1 MPNLVRGLSAAIAL
15 TLACTSPAEAQLF
28 GRRDNRDNNAA
39 ARVIN
44 ETPRCTQNL
53 GTVTIAD
60 TQAALFN
67 QLGLGSPSELLRYLV
82 RESGCF
88 TLIERGPGMDVVE
101 RERGLGGAGRIRT
114 ADFVLVAELA
124 NPIDADS
131 SDSRGG
137 LLGSL
142 AANGGRLLLQAGVA
156 AITQGEGAEM
166 GAGMAQ
172 MLNMGANAAGN
183 QLNAAL
189 SNRTVDSIKTLKKDI
204 AKGKEDAQVVF
215 SLSSVPLAETV
226 GYTRAVANKDDWRRL
241 RIRDN
246 HFGGR
251 VGAGYE
257 SEDEGKTLALALV
270 RGYADLVTSLG
281 GTGSSVPE
289 VTLANR
295 EAIRAQAA
303 AQEAEASRQ
312 AARPDRARSEQARMD
327 EPTRRGA
334 ARPAASSLTLIR
346 AALLRRA
353 PGGDVV
359 RPLAAQDVVFPTG
372 KEDGDWIEVLDAADN
387 VGWLQRDRLAD

>member
-1 MPNLVRGLSAAIAL
+1 MPQFARGLTAAAAL
-15 TLACTSPAEAQLF
+15 TVMLTTPAEAQIF
-28 GRRDNRDNNAA
+28 GRRSNDSAA
-39 ARVIN
+39 TVIN

-60 TQAALFN
+60 TQGPLFN
-67 QLGLGSPSELLRYLV
+67 QLGVGAPSELLRHLI

-101 RERGLGGAGRIRT
+101 RERGLGAGGRIRT

-124 NPIDADS
+124 NPIEADS
-131 SDSRGG
+131 GDNRRG

-142 AANGGRLLLQAGVA
+142 AANGGRFLLQAGVA
-156 AITQGEGAEM
+156 AVTQGEGAEL
-166 GAGMAQ
+166 GAGMSQ
-172 MLNMGANAAGN
+172 MLSAGANAASN
-183 QLNAAL
+183 QLDQVL
-189 SNRTVDSIKTLKKDI
+189 SNRTVDAIKDLKKDL
-204 AKGKEDAQVVF
+204 AKGKQDAQVVF

-257 SEDEGKTLALALV
+257 TEDEGKTLALAFV
-270 RGYADLVTSLG
+270 RGYADLVTGLG
-281 GTGSSVPE
+281 GTGSTVPE

-295 EAIRAQAA
+295 EALRAETAAQA
-303 AQEAEASRQ
+303 QRQAEPARSTRGRQQSRN
-312 AARPDRARSEQARMD
+312 AARPSVTQY
-327 EPTRRGA
+327 
-334 ARPAASSLTLIR
+334 TLAR
-346 AALLRRA
+346 AAVLRGS

-359 RPLAAQDVVFPTG
+359 RTMAADDIVFATG
-372 KEDGDWIEVLDAADN
+372 SEDGDWIEILDADDN
-387 VGWLQRDRLAD
+387 VGWLQRDRLTTHN

>member
-1 MPNLVRGLSAAIAL
+1 MPHFARGLTAVAALSLML
-15 TLACTSPAEAQLF
+15 TTPAEAQIF
-28 GRRDNRDNNAA
+28 GRRGNDSAVS
-39 ARVIN
+39 VIN

-60 TQAALFN
+60 TQGALFN
-67 QLGLGSPSELLRYLV
+67 QLGLGAPSELLRYLV

-101 RERGLGGAGRIRT
+101 RERGLGAAGRIRT

-124 NPIDADS
+124 NPIEADS
-131 SDSRGG
+131 GDSRRG

-142 AANGGRLLLQAGVA
+142 ASSGGRLLLQAGVA
-156 AITQGEGAEM
+156 AVTQGQGADM

-172 MLNMGANAAGN
+172 MLSSGANLAGN
-183 QLNAAL
+183 QLDQAL
-189 SNRTVDSIKTLKKDI
+189 SSRTVDSIKDLKKDI

-246 HFGGR
+246 HFSGR

-257 SEDEGKTLALALV
+257 TEDEGKTLALAFV

-281 GTGSSVPE
+281 GTGSTVPE

-295 EAIRAQAA
+295 EALRAEAA
-303 AQEAEASRQ
+303 AQE
-312 AARPDRARSEQARMD
+312 PK
-327 EPTRRGA
+327 A
-334 ARPAASSLTLIR
+334 ARPARGGQEQRGSARPAVTRYTLARASV
-346 AALLRRA
+346 LRSA
-353 PGGDVV
+353 PDGDVV
-359 RPLAAQDVVFPTG
+359 RTMAAEDTVFPTG
-372 KEDGDWIEVLDAADN
+372 AQDGDWVEVLDADDN
-387 VGWLQRDRLAD
+387 VGWLQRDRLSTQD

>member
-1 MPNLVRGLSAAIAL
+1 MPHFARGLTAVAAL
-15 TLACTSPAEAQLF
+15 TVMLTTPAEAQIF
-28 GRRDNRDNNAA
+28 GRRSNNADA
-39 ARVIN
+39 SVIN

-60 TQAALFN
+60 TQSALFS
-67 QLGLGSPSELLRYLV
+67 QLGVGAPSELLRYLV

-101 RERGLGGAGRIRT
+101 RERGLGAAGRIRT

-124 NPIDADS
+124 NPIEADS
-131 SDSRGG
+131 GDSGRG

-142 AANGGRLLLQAGVA
+142 ASSGGRLLLQAGVA
-156 AITQGEGAEM
+156 AVTQGQGADM

-172 MLNMGANAAGN
+172 MLSAGANVAGN
-183 QLNAAL
+183 QLDQAL
-189 SNRTVDSIKTLKKDI
+189 SNRTVDAIKDLKKDL

-257 SEDEGKTLALALV
+257 TEDEGKTLALAFV

-281 GTGSSVPE
+281 GTGSTVPE

-295 EAIRAQAA
+295 EALRAEAA
-303 AQEAEASRQ
+303 AQEAK
-312 AARPDRARSEQARMD
+312 
-327 EPTRRGA
+327 T
-334 ARPAASSLTLIR
+334 ARPARGGQEQRSFARPAVTRYALARASV
-346 AALLRRA
+346 LRSA
-353 PGGDVV
+353 PDGDVV
-359 RPLAAQDVVFPTG
+359 RTMAAEDTVFPTG
-372 KEDGDWIEVLDAADN
+372 AQDGDWVEVLDADDN
-387 VGWLQRDRLAD
+387 VGWLQRDRLATED

>member
-1 MPNLVRGLSAAIAL
+1 MPHFARGLTAVAALSLML
-15 TLACTSPAEAQLF
+15 TTPAEAQIF
-28 GRRDNRDNNAA
+28 GRRGNDATA
-39 ARVIN
+39 SAIN

-60 TQAALFN
+60 TQGALFN
-67 QLGLGSPSELLRYLV
+67 QLGLGAPSELLRYLV

-88 TLIERGPGMDVVE
+88 TLIERGPGMNVVE
-101 RERGLGGAGRIRT
+101 RERGLGAAGRIRT

-124 NPIDADS
+124 NPIEADS
-131 SDSRGG
+131 GDSRRG

-142 AANGGRLLLQAGVA
+142 ASSGGRLLLQAGVA
-156 AITQGEGAEM
+156 AVTQGQGADM

-172 MLNMGANAAGN
+172 MLSSGANLAGN
-183 QLNAAL
+183 QLDQAL
-189 SNRTVDSIKTLKKDI
+189 SNRAVDSIKDLKKDI

-257 SEDEGKTLALALV
+257 TEDEGKTLALAFV

-281 GTGSSVPE
+281 GTGSTVPE

-295 EAIRAQAA
+295 EALRAEAA
-303 AQEAEASRQ
+303 AQEAK
-312 AARPDRARSEQARMD
+312 
-327 EPTRRGA
+327 T
-334 ARPAASSLTLIR
+334 ARPARERQEQRGSARPAVTRYTLARASV
-346 AALLRRA
+346 LRSA
-353 PGGDVV
+353 PDGDVV
-359 RPLAAQDVVFPTG
+359 RTMAAEDTVFPTG
-372 KEDGDWIEVLDAADN
+372 AQDGDWVEVLDADDN
-387 VGWLQRDRLAD
+387 VGWLQRDRLSTED

>member
-1 MPNLVRGLSAAIAL
+1 MPHFARGLTAVAALSLML
-15 TLACTSPAEAQLF
+15 TTPAEAQIF
-28 GRRDNRDNNAA
+28 GRRGNDATA
-39 ARVIN
+39 SAIN

-60 TQAALFN
+60 TQGALFN
-67 QLGLGSPSELLRYLV
+67 QLGLGAPSELLRYLV

-88 TLIERGPGMDVVE
+88 TLIERGPGMNVVE
-101 RERGLGGAGRIRT
+101 RERGLGAAGRIRT

-124 NPIDADS
+124 NPIEADS
-131 SDSRGG
+131 GDSRRG

-142 AANGGRLLLQAGVA
+142 ASSGGRLLLQAGVA
-156 AITQGEGAEM
+156 AVTQGQGADM

-172 MLNMGANAAGN
+172 MLSSGANLAGN
-183 QLNAAL
+183 QLDQAL
-189 SNRTVDSIKTLKKDI
+189 SNRTVDSIKDLKKDI

-257 SEDEGKTLALALV
+257 TEDEGKTLALAFV

-281 GTGSSVPE
+281 GTGSTVPE

-295 EAIRAQAA
+295 EALRAEAA
-303 AQEAEASRQ
+303 AQEAK
-312 AARPDRARSEQARMD
+312 
-327 EPTRRGA
+327 T
-334 ARPAASSLTLIR
+334 ARPARERQEQRGSARPAVTRYTLARASV
-346 AALLRRA
+346 LRSA
-353 PGGDVV
+353 PDGDVV
-359 RPLAAQDVVFPTG
+359 RTMAAEDTVFPTG
-372 KEDGDWIEVLDAADN
+372 AQDGDWVEVLDADDN
-387 VGWLQRDRLAD
+387 VGWLQRDRLSTQD

>member
-1 MPNLVRGLSAAIAL
+1 MPHFARGLTAVAAL
-15 TLACTSPAEAQLF
+15 TVMLTTPAEAQIF
-28 GRRDNRDNNAA
+28 GRRSNNADA
-39 ARVIN
+39 SVIN

-60 TQAALFN
+60 TQSALFS
-67 QLGLGSPSELLRYLV
+67 QLGVGAPSELLRYLV

-101 RERGLGGAGRIRT
+101 RERGLGAAGRIRT

-124 NPIDADS
+124 NPIEADS
-131 SDSRGG
+131 GDSGRG

-142 AANGGRLLLQAGVA
+142 ASSGGRLLLQAGVA
-156 AITQGEGAEM
+156 AVTQGQGADM

-172 MLNMGANAAGN
+172 MLSAGANVAGN
-183 QLNAAL
+183 QLDQAL
-189 SNRTVDSIKTLKKDI
+189 SNRTVDAIKDLKKDL

-257 SEDEGKTLALALV
+257 TEDEGKTLALAFV

-281 GTGSSVPE
+281 GTGSTVPE

-295 EAIRAQAA
+295 EALRAEAA
-303 AQEAEASRQ
+303 AQEAK
-312 AARPDRARSEQARMD
+312 
-327 EPTRRGA
+327 T
-334 ARPAASSLTLIR
+334 ARPARGSQEQRSSARPAVTRYTLARASI
-346 AALLRRA
+346 LRSA
-353 PGGDVV
+353 PDGDVV
-359 RPLAAQDVVFPTG
+359 RTMAAEDTVFPTG
-372 KEDGDWIEVLDAADN
+372 AQDGDWVEVLDADDN
-387 VGWLQRDRLAD
+387 VGWLQRDRLATED

>member
-1 MPNLVRGLSAAIAL
+1 MPHFARGLTAVAAL
-15 TLACTSPAEAQLF
+15 TVMLTTPAEAQIF
-28 GRRDNRDNNAA
+28 GRRSNSADAS
-39 ARVIN
+39 VIN

-60 TQAALFN
+60 TQSALFS
-67 QLGLGSPSELLRYLV
+67 QLGVGAPSELLRYLV

-101 RERGLGGAGRIRT
+101 RERGLGAAGRIRT

-124 NPIDADS
+124 NPIEADS
-131 SDSRGG
+131 GDSGRG

-142 AANGGRLLLQAGVA
+142 ASSGGRLLLQAGVA
-156 AITQGEGAEM
+156 AVTQGQGADM

-172 MLNMGANAAGN
+172 MLSAGANVAGN
-183 QLNAAL
+183 QLDQAL
-189 SNRTVDSIKTLKKDI
+189 SNRTVDAIKDLKKDL

-257 SEDEGKTLALALV
+257 TEDEGKTLALAFV

-281 GTGSSVPE
+281 GTGSTVPE

-295 EAIRAQAA
+295 EALRVEAA
-303 AQEAEASRQ
+303 AQEAKSARPARGGQEQRS
-312 AARPDRARSEQARMD
+312 AARPPATRYTLARASVLRS
-327 EPTRRGA
+327 
-334 ARPAASSLTLIR
+334 
-346 AALLRRA
+346 A
-353 PGGDVV
+353 PDGDVV
-359 RPLAAQDVVFPTG
+359 RTMAAEDTVFPTG
-372 KEDGDWIEVLDAADN
+372 AQDGDWVEVLDADDN
-387 VGWLQRDRLAD
+387 VGWLERDRLATED

>member
-1 MPNLVRGLSAAIAL
+1 MPHFARGLTAVAALSLML
-15 TLACTSPAEAQLF
+15 TTPAEAQIF
-28 GRRDNRDNNAA
+28 GRRGNDSAVS
-39 ARVIN
+39 VIN

-60 TQAALFN
+60 TQGALFN
-67 QLGLGSPSELLRYLV
+67 QLGVGAPSELLRYLV

-101 RERGLGGAGRIRT
+101 RERGLGAAGRIRT

-124 NPIDADS
+124 NPIEADS
-131 SDSRGG
+131 GDSRRG

-142 AANGGRLLLQAGVA
+142 ASSGGRLLLQAGVA
-156 AITQGEGAEM
+156 AVTQGQGADM

-172 MLNMGANAAGN
+172 MLSSGANLAGN
-183 QLNAAL
+183 QLDQAL
-189 SNRTVDSIKTLKKDI
+189 SSRTVDSIKDLKKDI

-257 SEDEGKTLALALV
+257 TEDEGKTLALAFV

-281 GTGSSVPE
+281 GTGSTVPE

-295 EAIRAQAA
+295 EALRAEAT
-303 AQEAEASRQ
+303 AQEAK
-312 AARPDRARSEQARMD
+312 
-327 EPTRRGA
+327 T
-334 ARPAASSLTLIR
+334 ARPARERQEQRGSARPAVTRYTLARASV
-346 AALLRRA
+346 LRSA
-353 PGGDVV
+353 PDGDVV
-359 RPLAAQDVVFPTG
+359 RTMAAEDTVFPTG
-372 KEDGDWIEVLDAADN
+372 AQDGDWVEVLDADDN
-387 VGWLQRDRLAD
+387 VGWLQRDRLSTED

>member
-1 MPNLVRGLSAAIAL
+1 MPHFARGLTAVAAL
-15 TLACTSPAEAQLF
+15 TVMLTTPAEAQIF
-28 GRRDNRDNNAA
+28 GRRSNNADTS
-39 ARVIN
+39 VIN

-60 TQAALFN
+60 TQSALFS
-67 QLGLGSPSELLRYLV
+67 QLGVGAPSELLRYLV

-101 RERGLGGAGRIRT
+101 RERGLGAAGRIRT

-124 NPIDADS
+124 NPIEADS
-131 SDSRGG
+131 GDSGRG

-142 AANGGRLLLQAGVA
+142 ASSGGRLLLQAGVA
-156 AITQGEGAEM
+156 AVTQGQGADM

-172 MLNMGANAAGN
+172 MLSAGANVAGN
-183 QLNAAL
+183 QLDQAL
-189 SNRTVDSIKTLKKDI
+189 SNRTVDAIKDLKKDL

-257 SEDEGKTLALALV
+257 TEDEGKTLALAFV

-281 GTGSSVPE
+281 GTGSTVPE

-295 EAIRAQAA
+295 EALRAEAA
-303 AQEAEASRQ
+303 AQEAKT
-312 AARPDRARSEQARMD
+312 ARPARGRQEQRS
-327 EPTRRGA
+327 A
-334 ARPAASSLTLIR
+334 ARPAVTRYTLARASV
-346 AALLRRA
+346 LRIS
-353 PGGDVV
+353 PDGDVV
-359 RPLAAQDVVFPTG
+359 RTMAAEDTVFPTG
-372 KEDGDWIEVLDAADN
+372 AQDGDWVEVLDADDN
-387 VGWLQRDRLAD
+387 VGWLQRDRLATED

>member
-1 MPNLVRGLSAAIAL
+1 MPHFARGLTAVAAL
-15 TLACTSPAEAQLF
+15 TVMLTTPAEAQIF
-28 GRRDNRDNNAA
+28 GRRSNSADAS
-39 ARVIN
+39 VIN

-60 TQAALFN
+60 TQSALFS
-67 QLGLGSPSELLRYLV
+67 QLGVGAPSELLRYLV

-101 RERGLGGAGRIRT
+101 RERGLGAAGRIRT

-124 NPIDADS
+124 NPIEADS
-131 SDSRGG
+131 GDSGRG

-142 AANGGRLLLQAGVA
+142 ASSGGRLLLQAGVA
-156 AITQGEGAEM
+156 AVTQGQGADM

-172 MLNMGANAAGN
+172 MLSAGANVAGN
-183 QLNAAL
+183 QLDQAL
-189 SNRTVDSIKTLKKDI
+189 SNRTVDAIKDLKKDL

-257 SEDEGKTLALALV
+257 TEDEGKTLALAFV

-281 GTGSSVPE
+281 GTGSTVPE

-295 EAIRAQAA
+295 EALRVEAA
-303 AQEAEASRQ
+303 AQEAKTSRP
-312 AARPDRARSEQARMD
+312 ARGGQEQRSS
-327 EPTRRGA
+327 
-334 ARPAASSLTLIR
+334 ARPAVTRYALARASV
-346 AALLRRA
+346 LRSA
-353 PGGDVV
+353 PDGDVV
-359 RPLAAQDVVFPTG
+359 RTMAAEDTVFPTG
-372 KEDGDWIEVLDAADN
+372 AQDGDWVEVLDADDN
-387 VGWLQRDRLAD
+387 VGWLQRDRLATED

>member
-1 MPNLVRGLSAAIAL
+1 MPHFARGLTAVAAL
-15 TLACTSPAEAQLF
+15 TVMLTTPAEAQIF
-28 GRRDNRDNNAA
+28 GRRSNNADA
-39 ARVIN
+39 SVIN

-60 TQAALFN
+60 TQSALFS
-67 QLGLGSPSELLRYLV
+67 QLGVGAPSELLRYLV

-101 RERGLGGAGRIRT
+101 RERGLGAAGRIRT

-124 NPIDADS
+124 NPIEADS
-131 SDSRGG
+131 GDTGRG

-142 AANGGRLLLQAGVA
+142 ASSGGRLLLQAGVA
-156 AITQGEGAEM
+156 AVTQGQGADM

-172 MLNMGANAAGN
+172 MLSAGANVAGN
-183 QLNAAL
+183 QLDQAL
-189 SNRTVDSIKTLKKDI
+189 SNRTVDAIKDLKKDL

-251 VGAGYE
+251 VGVGYE
-257 SEDEGKTLALALV
+257 TEDEGKTLALAFV

-281 GTGSSVPE
+281 GTGSTVPE

-295 EAIRAQAA
+295 EALRVEAA
-303 AQEAEASRQ
+303 AQEAK
-312 AARPDRARSEQARMD
+312 
-327 EPTRRGA
+327 A
-334 ARPAASSLTLIR
+334 ARPARGGQEQRSSARPAVTRYTLARASV
-346 AALLRRA
+346 LRSA
-353 PGGDVV
+353 PDGDVV
-359 RPLAAQDVVFPTG
+359 RTMAAEDTVFPTG
-372 KEDGDWIEVLDAADN
+372 AQDGDWVEVLDADDN
-387 VGWLQRDRLAD
+387 VGWLQRDRLATED

>member
-1 MPNLVRGLSAAIAL
+1 MPHFARGLTAVAAL
-15 TLACTSPAEAQLF
+15 TVMLTTPAEAQIF
-28 GRRDNRDNNAA
+28 GRRSNNADA
-39 ARVIN
+39 SVIN

-60 TQAALFN
+60 TQSALFS
-67 QLGLGSPSELLRYLV
+67 QLGVGAPSELLRYLI

-101 RERGLGGAGRIRT
+101 RERGLGAAGRIRT

-124 NPIDADS
+124 NPIEADS
-131 SDSRGG
+131 GDSGRG

-142 AANGGRLLLQAGVA
+142 ASSGGRLLLQAGVA
-156 AITQGEGAEM
+156 AVTQGQGADM

-172 MLNMGANAAGN
+172 MLSAGANVAGN
-183 QLNAAL
+183 QLDQAL
-189 SNRTVDSIKTLKKDI
+189 SNRTVDAIKDLKKDLT
-204 AKGKEDAQVVF
+204 KGKEDAQVVF

-257 SEDEGKTLALALV
+257 TEDEGKTLALAFV

-281 GTGSSVPE
+281 GTGSTVPE

-295 EAIRAQAA
+295 EALRAEAA
-303 AQEAEASRQ
+303 AQEAK
-312 AARPDRARSEQARMD
+312 
-327 EPTRRGA
+327 T
-334 ARPAASSLTLIR
+334 ARPARGRQEQRNSARPAVTRYALARASV
-346 AALLRRA
+346 LRSA
-353 PGGDVV
+353 PDGDVV
-359 RPLAAQDVVFPTG
+359 RTMAAEDTVFPTG
-372 KEDGDWIEVLDAADN
+372 AQDGDWVEVLDADDN
-387 VGWLQRDRLAD
+387 VGWLQRDRLATED

>member
-1 MPNLVRGLSAAIAL
+1 MPHFARGLTAVAAL
-15 TLACTSPAEAQLF
+15 TVMLTTPAEAQIF
-28 GRRDNRDNNAA
+28 GRRSNNADA
-39 ARVIN
+39 SVIN

-60 TQAALFN
+60 TQSALFS
-67 QLGLGSPSELLRYLV
+67 QLGVGAPSELLRYLV

-101 RERGLGGAGRIRT
+101 RERGLGAAGRIRT

-124 NPIDADS
+124 NPIEADS
-131 SDSRGG
+131 GDTGRG

-142 AANGGRLLLQAGVA
+142 ASSGGRLLLQAGVA
-156 AITQGEGAEM
+156 AVTQGQGADM

-172 MLNMGANAAGN
+172 MLSAGANVAGN
-183 QLNAAL
+183 QLDQAL
-189 SNRTVDSIKTLKKDI
+189 SNRTVDAIKDLKKDL

-257 SEDEGKTLALALV
+257 TEDEGKTLALAFV

-281 GTGSSVPE
+281 GTGSTVPE

-295 EAIRAQAA
+295 EALRAEAA
-303 AQEAEASRQ
+303 AQEAKT
-312 AARPDRARSEQARMD
+312 ARPTRGGQEQRSAV
-327 EPTRRGA
+327 
-334 ARPAASSLTLIR
+334 RPAVTRYALARASV
-346 AALLRRA
+346 RRSA
-353 PGGDVV
+353 PDGDVV
-359 RPLAAQDVVFPTG
+359 RTMAAEDTVFPTG
-372 KEDGDWIEVLDAADN
+372 AQDGDWVEVLDADDN
-387 VGWLQRDRLAD
+387 VGWLQRDRLATED

>member
-1 MPNLVRGLSAAIAL
+1 MPHFARGLTAVAAL
-15 TLACTSPAEAQLF
+15 TVMLTTPAEAQIF
-28 GRRDNRDNNAA
+28 GRRSNNADA
-39 ARVIN
+39 SVIN

-60 TQAALFN
+60 TQSALFS
-67 QLGLGSPSELLRYLV
+67 QLGVGAPSELLRYLV

-101 RERGLGGAGRIRT
+101 RERGLGAAGRIRT

-124 NPIDADS
+124 NPIEADS
-131 SDSRGG
+131 GDSGRG

-142 AANGGRLLLQAGVA
+142 ASSGGRLLLQAGVA
-156 AITQGEGAEM
+156 AVTQGEGAEL

-172 MLNMGANAAGN
+172 VLSAGANVAGN
-183 QLNAAL
+183 QLDQAL
-189 SNRTVDSIKTLKKDI
+189 SNRTVDAIKDLKKDL

-257 SEDEGKTLALALV
+257 TEDEGKTLALAFV

-281 GTGSSVPE
+281 GTGSTVPE

-295 EAIRAQAA
+295 EALRAEAA
-303 AQEAEASRQ
+303 AQEAKT
-312 AARPDRARSEQARMD
+312 ARPTQRSAVRPSVTRYTLARASVLRS
-327 EPTRRGA
+327 
-334 ARPAASSLTLIR
+334 
-346 AALLRRA
+346 A
-353 PGGDVV
+353 PDGDVV
-359 RPLAAQDVVFPTG
+359 RTMAAEDTVFPTG
-372 KEDGDWIEVLDAADN
+372 AQDGDWVEVLDADDN
-387 VGWLQRDRLAD
+387 VGWLQRDRLATED

>member
-1 MPNLVRGLSAAIAL
+1 MPHFARGLTAVAALSLML
-15 TLACTSPAEAQLF
+15 TTPAEAQIF
-28 GRRDNRDNNAA
+28 GRRGNDSAA
-39 ARVIN
+39 SVIN

-60 TQAALFN
+60 TQGALFN
-67 QLGLGSPSELLRYLV
+67 QLGVGAPSELLRYLV

-101 RERGLGGAGRIRT
+101 RERGLGAAGRIRT

-124 NPIDADS
+124 NPIEADS
-131 SDSRGG
+131 GDSGRG

-142 AANGGRLLLQAGVA
+142 ASSGGRLLLQAGVA
-156 AITQGEGAEM
+156 AVTQGQGADM

-172 MLNMGANAAGN
+172 MLSSGANLAGN
-183 QLNAAL
+183 QLDQAL
-189 SNRTVDSIKTLKKDI
+189 SSRTVDSIKDLKKDI

-257 SEDEGKTLALALV
+257 TEDEGKTLALAFV

-281 GTGSSVPE
+281 GTGSTVPE

-295 EAIRAQAA
+295 EALRAEAA
-303 AQEAEASRQ
+303 AQEAK
-312 AARPDRARSEQARMD
+312 
-327 EPTRRGA
+327 A
-334 ARPAASSLTLIR
+334 ARPARGGQGQRGSARPAVTRYTLARASV
-346 AALLRRA
+346 LRSA
-353 PGGDVV
+353 PDGDVV
-359 RPLAAQDVVFPTG
+359 RTMAAEDTVFPTG
-372 KEDGDWIEVLDAADN
+372 NQDGDWVEVLDADDN
-387 VGWLQRDRLAD
+387 VGWLQRDRLSTED

>member
-1 MPNLVRGLSAAIAL
+1 MPHFARGLTAVAAL
-15 TLACTSPAEAQLF
+15 TVMLTTPAEAQIF
-28 GRRDNRDNNAA
+28 GRRSNNAA
-39 ARVIN
+39 TSVIN

-60 TQAALFN
+60 TQGALFN
-67 QLGLGSPSELLRYLV
+67 QLGVGAPSELLRYLV

-101 RERGLGGAGRIRT
+101 RERGLGAAGRIRT

-124 NPIDADS
+124 NPIEADS
-131 SDSRGG
+131 GDSGRG

-142 AANGGRLLLQAGVA
+142 ASSGGRLLLQAGVA
-156 AITQGEGAEM
+156 AVTQGQGADM

-172 MLNMGANAAGN
+172 MLSAGANVAGN
-183 QLNAAL
+183 QLDQAL
-189 SNRTVDSIKTLKKDI
+189 SNRTVDAIKDLKKDL

-257 SEDEGKTLALALV
+257 TEDEGKTLALAFV

-281 GTGSSVPE
+281 GTGSTVPE

-295 EAIRAQAA
+295 EALRAEVA
-303 AQEAEASRQ
+303 AQEAK
-312 AARPDRARSEQARMD
+312 
-327 EPTRRGA
+327 T
-334 ARPAASSLTLIR
+334 ARPARGGQEQRNSARPAVTRYALARASV
-346 AALLRRA
+346 LRSA
-353 PGGDVV
+353 PDGDVV
-359 RPLAAQDVVFPTG
+359 RTMAAEDTVFPTG
-372 KEDGDWIEVLDAADN
+372 AQDGDWVEVLDADDN
-387 VGWLQRDRLAD
+387 VGWLQRDRLATED

>member
-1 MPNLVRGLSAAIAL
+1 MPHFARGLTAVAAL
-15 TLACTSPAEAQLF
+15 TVMLTTPAEAQIF
-28 GRRDNRDNNAA
+28 GRRSNNADA
-39 ARVIN
+39 SVIN

-60 TQAALFN
+60 TQSALFS
-67 QLGLGSPSELLRYLV
+67 QLGVGAPSELLRYLV

-101 RERGLGGAGRIRT
+101 RERGLGAAGRIRT

-124 NPIDADS
+124 NPIEADS
-131 SDSRGG
+131 GDSGRG

-142 AANGGRLLLQAGVA
+142 ASSGGRLLLQAGVA
-156 AITQGEGAEM
+156 AVTQGQGADM

-172 MLNMGANAAGN
+172 MLSAGANVAGN
-183 QLNAAL
+183 QLDQAL
-189 SNRTVDSIKTLKKDI
+189 SNRTVDAIKDLKKDL

-257 SEDEGKTLALALV
+257 TEDEGKTLALAFV

-281 GTGSSVPE
+281 GTGSTVPE

-295 EAIRAQAA
+295 EALRVEAA
-303 AQEAEASRQ
+303 AQEAK
-312 AARPDRARSEQARMD
+312 
-327 EPTRRGA
+327 A
-334 ARPAASSLTLIR
+334 ARPARGGQEQRSSARPPVTRYTLARASV
-346 AALLRRA
+346 LRSA
-353 PGGDVV
+353 PDGDVV
-359 RPLAAQDVVFPTG
+359 RTMAAEDTVFPTG
-372 KEDGDWIEVLDAADN
+372 AQDGDWVEVLDANDN
-387 VGWLQRDRLAD
+387 VGWLQRDRLATED

>member
-1 MPNLVRGLSAAIAL
+1 MPHFARGLTAVAAL
-15 TLACTSPAEAQLF
+15 TVMLTTPAEAQIF
-28 GRRDNRDNNAA
+28 GRRSNNAA
-39 ARVIN
+39 TSVIN

-60 TQAALFN
+60 TQGALFN
-67 QLGLGSPSELLRYLV
+67 QLGVGAPSELLRYLV

-101 RERGLGGAGRIRT
+101 RERGLGAAGRIRT

-124 NPIDADS
+124 NPIEADS
-131 SDSRGG
+131 GDSRRG

-142 AANGGRLLLQAGVA
+142 ASSGGRLLLQAGVA
-156 AITQGEGAEM
+156 AVTQGEGAEL
-166 GAGMAQ
+166 GGGMAQ
-172 MLNMGANAAGN
+172 MLSAGANVAGN
-183 QLNAAL
+183 QLDQAL
-189 SNRTVDSIKTLKKDI
+189 SNRTVDAIKDLKKDL

-246 HFGGR
+246 NFGGR

-257 SEDEGKTLALALV
+257 TEDEGKTLALAFV

-281 GTGSSVPE
+281 GTGSTVPE

-295 EAIRAQAA
+295 EALRAETA
-303 AQEAEASRQ
+303 AQEAKTTRPARERQ
-312 AARPDRARSEQARMD
+312 EQ
-327 EPTRRGA
+327 RGS
-334 ARPAASSLTLIR
+334 ARPAVTRYTLARASI
-346 AALLRRA
+346 LRSA
-353 PGGDVV
+353 PDGDVV
-359 RPLAAQDVVFPTG
+359 RTMAAEDTVFPTG
-372 KEDGDWIEVLDAADN
+372 AQDGDWVEVLDADDN
-387 VGWLQRDRLAD
+387 VGWLQRDRLATED

>member
-1 MPNLVRGLSAAIAL
+1 MPHFARSLTAVAAL
-15 TLACTSPAEAQLF
+15 TVMLTTPAEAQIF
-28 GRRDNRDNNAA
+28 GRRSNDAA
-39 ARVIN
+39 ASVIN

-60 TQAALFN
+60 TQGALFN
-67 QLGLGSPSELLRYLV
+67 QLGVGAPSELLRYLI

-101 RERGLGGAGRIRT
+101 RERGLGAAGRMRT

-124 NPIDADS
+124 NPIEADS
-131 SDSRGG
+131 GDSRRG

-142 AANGGRLLLQAGVA
+142 ASSGGRILLQAGVA
-156 AITQGEGAEM
+156 AMTGGEGAQM

-172 MLNMGANAAGN
+172 MLSAGANVAGD
-183 QLNAAL
+183 QLDQAL
-189 SNRTVDSIKTLKKDI
+189 SNRTVDAIKELKKDI
-204 AKGKEDAQVVF
+204 GKGKEDAQVAF

-257 SEDEGKTLALALV
+257 SEDEGKTLALAFV

-281 GTGSSVPE
+281 GTGSTIPE

-295 EAIRAQAA
+295 EALRAEAA
-303 AQEAEASRQ
+303 AQEAK
-312 AARPDRARSEQARMD
+312 
-327 EPTRRGA
+327 A
-334 ARPAASSLTLIR
+334 ARPAPGRQDQRSSAVARYSLARASV
-346 AALLRRA
+346 LRSA

-359 RPLAAQDVVFPTG
+359 RPLTVESIVFPTG
-372 KEDGDWIEVLDAADN
+372 EEDGDWIEVLDADDN
-387 VGWLQRDRLAD
+387 VGWLQRDRLTPEG

>member
-1 MPNLVRGLSAAIAL
+1 MPHFARGLTAVAALSLML
-15 TLACTSPAEAQLF
+15 TTPAEAQIF
-28 GRRDNRDNNAA
+28 GRRGNDSAVS
-39 ARVIN
+39 VIN

-60 TQAALFN
+60 TQGALFN
-67 QLGLGSPSELLRYLV
+67 QLGVGAPSELLRYLV

-101 RERGLGGAGRIRT
+101 RERGLGAAGRIRT

-124 NPIDADS
+124 NPIEADS
-131 SDSRGG
+131 GDSGRG

-142 AANGGRLLLQAGVA
+142 ASSGGRLLLQAGVA
-156 AITQGEGAEM
+156 AVTQGQGADM

-172 MLNMGANAAGN
+172 MLSSGANLAGN
-183 QLNAAL
+183 QLDQAL
-189 SNRTVDSIKTLKKDI
+189 SSRTVDSIKDLKKDL

-257 SEDEGKTLALALV
+257 TEDEGKTLALAFV

-281 GTGSSVPE
+281 GTGSTVPE

-295 EAIRAQAA
+295 EALRAEAA
-303 AQEAEASRQ
+303 AQEAK
-312 AARPDRARSEQARMD
+312 
-327 EPTRRGA
+327 T
-334 ARPAASSLTLIR
+334 ARPARERQEQRGSARPAVTRYTLARASV
-346 AALLRRA
+346 LRSA
-353 PGGDVV
+353 PDGDVV
-359 RPLAAQDVVFPTG
+359 RTMAAEDTAFPTG
-372 KEDGDWIEVLDAADN
+372 AQDGDWVEVLDADDN
-387 VGWLQRDRLAD
+387 VGWLQRDRLSTED

>member
-1 MPNLVRGLSAAIAL
+1 MPHLARGLSAAAAL
-15 TLACTSPAEAQLF
+15 TLMFATPAEAQLF
-28 GRRDNRDNNAA
+28 GRRDTNATVN
-39 ARVIN
+39 VIN

-60 TQAALFN
+60 TQGALFN
-67 QLGLGSPSELLRYLV
+67 QMGLGAPSELLRYLV

-124 NPIDADS
+124 NSIDADS
-131 SDSRGG
+131 RDTRGG

-142 AANGGRLLLQAGVA
+142 ASNGGRLLLQAGVA

-172 MLNMGANAAGN
+172 MLNMGANAAGD

-189 SNRTVDSIKTLKKDI
+189 SNRTVNSIKALKKDI

-257 SEDEGKTLALALV
+257 SEDEGKTLALAFV

-281 GTGSSVPE
+281 GTGSSTPE

-295 EAIRAQAA
+295 EAVRAQAA
-303 AQEAEASRQ
+303 AQDAEASRQ
-312 AARPDRARSEQARMD
+312 AARP
-327 EPTRRGA
+327 
-334 ARPAASSLTLIR
+334 AASSLILVR
-346 AALLRRA
+346 AAVLRSA
-353 PGGDVV
+353 PGGDAV
-359 RPLAAQDVVFPTG
+359 RAMAAEEAVFPTG
-372 KEDGDWIEVLDAADN
+372 KKDGDWIEVLDVADN

>member
-1 MPNLVRGLSAAIAL
+1 MPHFARGLTAVAAL
-15 TLACTSPAEAQLF
+15 TVMLATPAEAQIF
-28 GRRDNRDNNAA
+28 GRRSNNADA
-39 ARVIN
+39 SVIN

-60 TQAALFN
+60 TQSALFS
-67 QLGLGSPSELLRYLV
+67 QLGVGAPSELLRYLV

-101 RERGLGGAGRIRT
+101 RERGLGAAGRIRT

-124 NPIDADS
+124 NPIEADS
-131 SDSRGG
+131 GDSGRG

-142 AANGGRLLLQAGVA
+142 ASSGGRLLLQAGVA
-156 AITQGEGAEM
+156 AVTQGQGADM

-172 MLNMGANAAGN
+172 MLSAGANVAGN
-183 QLNAAL
+183 QLDQAL
-189 SNRTVDSIKTLKKDI
+189 SNRTVDAIKDLKKDL

-257 SEDEGKTLALALV
+257 TEDEGKTLALAFV

-281 GTGSSVPE
+281 GTGSTVPE

-295 EAIRAQAA
+295 EALRAEAA
-303 AQEAEASRQ
+303 AQEAKT
-312 AARPDRARSEQARMD
+312 ARPARGGQEQRS
-327 EPTRRGA
+327 A
-334 ARPAASSLTLIR
+334 ARPAVTRYALARASV
-346 AALLRRA
+346 LRSA
-353 PGGDVV
+353 PDGDVV
-359 RPLAAQDVVFPTG
+359 RTMAAEDTVFPTG
-372 KEDGDWIEVLDAADN
+372 AQDGDWVEVLDADDN
-387 VGWLQRDRLAD
+387 VGWLQRDRLATED

>member
-1 MPNLVRGLSAAIAL
+1 MPHFARGLTAVAAL
-15 TLACTSPAEAQLF
+15 TVMLTTPAEAQIF
-28 GRRDNRDNNAA
+28 GRRSNNAA
-39 ARVIN
+39 TSVIN

-60 TQAALFN
+60 TQSALFS
-67 QLGLGSPSELLRYLV
+67 QLGVGAPSELLRYLI

-101 RERGLGGAGRIRT
+101 RERGLGAAGRIRT

-124 NPIDADS
+124 NPIEADNG
-131 SDSRGG
+131 DSGRG

-142 AANGGRLLLQAGVA
+142 ASSGGRLLLQAGVA
-156 AITQGEGAEM
+156 AVTQGQGADM

-172 MLNMGANAAGN
+172 MLSSGANIAGN
-183 QLNAAL
+183 QLDQAL
-189 SNRTVDSIKTLKKDI
+189 SNRTVDAIKDLKKDL

-257 SEDEGKTLALALV
+257 TEDEGKTLALAFV

-281 GTGSSVPE
+281 GTGSTVPE

-295 EAIRAQAA
+295 EALRVEAA
-303 AQEAEASRQ
+303 AQEAK
-312 AARPDRARSEQARMD
+312 
-327 EPTRRGA
+327 A
-334 ARPAASSLTLIR
+334 ARPARGGQEQRSSARPAVTRYTLARASV
-346 AALLRRA
+346 LRSA
-353 PGGDVV
+353 PDGDVV
-359 RPLAAQDVVFPTG
+359 RTMAAEDTVFPTG
-372 KEDGDWIEVLDAADN
+372 AQDGDWVEVLDADDN
-387 VGWLQRDRLAD
+387 VGWLQRDRLATED

>member
-1 MPNLVRGLSAAIAL
+1 MPHFARGLTAVAAL
-15 TLACTSPAEAQLF
+15 TVMLTTPAEAQIF
-28 GRRDNRDNNAA
+28 GRRSNNAA
-39 ARVIN
+39 TSVIN

-60 TQAALFN
+60 TQGALFS
-67 QLGLGSPSELLRYLV
+67 QLGVGAPSELLRYLV

-101 RERGLGGAGRIRT
+101 RERGLGAAGRIRT

-124 NPIDADS
+124 NPIEADS
-131 SDSRGG
+131 GDSGRG

-142 AANGGRLLLQAGVA
+142 ASSGGRLLLQAGVA
-156 AITQGEGAEM
+156 AVTQGQGADM

-172 MLNMGANAAGN
+172 MLSAGANVAGN
-183 QLNAAL
+183 QLDQAL
-189 SNRTVDSIKTLKKDI
+189 SNRTVDAIKDLKKDL

-257 SEDEGKTLALALV
+257 TEDEGKTLALAFV

-281 GTGSSVPE
+281 GTGSTVPE

-295 EAIRAQAA
+295 EALRVEAA
-303 AQEAEASRQ
+303 AQEAK
-312 AARPDRARSEQARMD
+312 
-327 EPTRRGA
+327 A
-334 ARPAASSLTLIR
+334 ARPARGGQEQRSAARPAVTRYALARASV
-346 AALLRRA
+346 LRSA
-353 PGGDVV
+353 PDGDVV
-359 RPLAAQDVVFPTG
+359 RTMAAEDTVFPTG
-372 KEDGDWIEVLDAADN
+372 AQDGDWVEVLDADDN
-387 VGWLQRDRLAD
+387 VGWLQRDRLATED

>member
-1 MPNLVRGLSAAIAL
+1 MPHFARGLTAVAAL
-15 TLACTSPAEAQLF
+15 TVMLTTPAEAQIF
-28 GRRDNRDNNAA
+28 GRRSNNADA
-39 ARVIN
+39 SVIN

-60 TQAALFN
+60 TQSALFS
-67 QLGLGSPSELLRYLV
+67 QLGVGAPSELLRYLI

-101 RERGLGGAGRIRT
+101 RERGLGAAGRIRT

-124 NPIDADS
+124 NPIEADS
-131 SDSRGG
+131 GDSGRG

-142 AANGGRLLLQAGVA
+142 ASSGGRLLLQAGVA
-156 AITQGEGAEM
+156 AVTQGQGADM

-172 MLNMGANAAGN
+172 MLSAGANVAGN
-183 QLNAAL
+183 QLDQAL
-189 SNRTVDSIKTLKKDI
+189 SNRTVDAIKDLKKDL

-226 GYTRAVANKDDWRRL
+226 GYTRAVATKDDWRRL

-257 SEDEGKTLALALV
+257 TEDEGKTLALAFV

-281 GTGSSVPE
+281 GTGSTVPE

-295 EAIRAQAA
+295 EALRVEAA
-303 AQEAEASRQ
+303 AQEAK
-312 AARPDRARSEQARMD
+312 
-327 EPTRRGA
+327 A
-334 ARPAASSLTLIR
+334 ARPARGGQEQRSSARPAVTRYTLARASV
-346 AALLRRA
+346 LRSA
-353 PGGDVV
+353 PDGDVV
-359 RPLAAQDVVFPTG
+359 RTMAAEDTVFPTG
-372 KEDGDWIEVLDAADN
+372 AQDGDWVEVLDADDN
-387 VGWLQRDRLAD
+387 VGWLQRDRLATED

>member
-1 MPNLVRGLSAAIAL
+1 MPHFARGLTAVAAL
-15 TLACTSPAEAQLF
+15 TVMLTTPAEAQIF
-28 GRRDNRDNNAA
+28 GRRSNNADA
-39 ARVIN
+39 SVIN

-60 TQAALFN
+60 TQGALFN
-67 QLGLGSPSELLRYLV
+67 QLGVGAPSELLRYLV

-101 RERGLGGAGRIRT
+101 RERGLGAAGRIRT

-124 NPIDADS
+124 NPIEADS
-131 SDSRGG
+131 GDSGRG

-142 AANGGRLLLQAGVA
+142 ASSGGRLLLQAGVA
-156 AITQGEGAEM
+156 AVTQGQGADM

-172 MLNMGANAAGN
+172 MLSAGANVAGN
-183 QLNAAL
+183 QLDQAL
-189 SNRTVDSIKTLKKDI
+189 SNRTVDAIKDLKKDL

-257 SEDEGKTLALALV
+257 TEDEGKTLALAFV

-281 GTGSSVPE
+281 GTGSTVPE

-295 EAIRAQAA
+295 EALRVEAA
-303 AQEAEASRQ
+303 AQEAK
-312 AARPDRARSEQARMD
+312 
-327 EPTRRGA
+327 A
-334 ARPAASSLTLIR
+334 ARPARGSQEQRSSARPSVTRYTLARASV
-346 AALLRRA
+346 LRSA
-353 PGGDVV
+353 PDGDVV
-359 RPLAAQDVVFPTG
+359 RTMAAEDTVFPTG
-372 KEDGDWIEVLDAADN
+372 AQDGDWVEVLDADDN
-387 VGWLQRDRLAD
+387 VGWLQRDRLATED

>member
-1 MPNLVRGLSAAIAL
+1 MPHFARGLTAVAAL
-15 TLACTSPAEAQLF
+15 TVMLTTPAEAQIF
-28 GRRDNRDNNAA
+28 GRRSNNAA
-39 ARVIN
+39 TSVIN

-60 TQAALFN
+60 TQGALFS
-67 QLGLGSPSELLRYLV
+67 QLGVGAPSELLRYLV

-101 RERGLGGAGRIRT
+101 RERGLGAAGRIRT

-124 NPIDADS
+124 NPIEADS
-131 SDSRGG
+131 GDSGRG

-142 AANGGRLLLQAGVA
+142 ASSGGRLLLQAGVA
-156 AITQGEGAEM
+156 AVTQGQGADM

-172 MLNMGANAAGN
+172 MLSAGANVAGN
-183 QLNAAL
+183 QLDQAL
-189 SNRTVDSIKTLKKDI
+189 SNRTVDAIKDLKKDL

-257 SEDEGKTLALALV
+257 TEDEGKTLALAFV

-281 GTGSSVPE
+281 GTGSTVPE

-295 EAIRAQAA
+295 EALRAEAA
-303 AQEAEASRQ
+303 AQEAK
-312 AARPDRARSEQARMD
+312 
-327 EPTRRGA
+327 T
-334 ARPAASSLTLIR
+334 ARPARERQEQRGSARPAVTRYILAR
-346 AALLRRA
+346 AAVLRSA
-353 PGGDVV
+353 PDGDVV
-359 RPLAAQDVVFPTG
+359 RTMAAEDTVFPTG
-372 KEDGDWIEVLDAADN
+372 AQDGDWVEVLDADDN
-387 VGWLQRDRLAD
+387 VGWLQRDRLATED

>member
-1 MPNLVRGLSAAIAL
+1 MPHFARGLTAVAAL
-15 TLACTSPAEAQLF
+15 TVMLTTPAEAQIF
-28 GRRDNRDNNAA
+28 GRRSNNADTS
-39 ARVIN
+39 VIN

-60 TQAALFN
+60 TQGALFS
-67 QLGLGSPSELLRYLV
+67 QLGVGAPSELLRYLV

-101 RERGLGGAGRIRT
+101 RERGLGAAGRIRT

-124 NPIDADS
+124 NPIEADS
-131 SDSRGG
+131 GDSGRG

-142 AANGGRLLLQAGVA
+142 ASSGGRLLLQAGVA
-156 AITQGEGAEM
+156 AVTQGQGADM

-172 MLNMGANAAGN
+172 MLSAGANVAGN
-183 QLNAAL
+183 QLDQAL
-189 SNRTVDSIKTLKKDI
+189 SNRTVDAIKDLKKDL

-246 HFGGR
+246 QFGGR

-257 SEDEGKTLALALV
+257 TEDEGKTLALAFV

-281 GTGSSVPE
+281 GTGATVPE

-295 EAIRAQAA
+295 EALRVEAA
-303 AQEAEASRQ
+303 AQEAK
-312 AARPDRARSEQARMD
+312 
-327 EPTRRGA
+327 A
-334 ARPAASSLTLIR
+334 ARPARGGQEQRSAARPAVTRYTLARASV
-346 AALLRRA
+346 LRSA
-353 PGGDVV
+353 PDGDVV
-359 RPLAAQDVVFPTG
+359 RTMAAEDTVFPTG
-372 KEDGDWIEVLDAADN
+372 AQDGDWVEVLDADDN
-387 VGWLQRDRLAD
+387 VGWLQRDRLATED

>member
-1 MPNLVRGLSAAIAL
+1 MPHFARGLTAVAAL
-15 TLACTSPAEAQLF
+15 TVMLTTPAEAQIF
-28 GRRDNRDNNAA
+28 GRRSNNADA
-39 ARVIN
+39 SVIN

-60 TQAALFN
+60 TQSALFS
-67 QLGLGSPSELLRYLV
+67 QLGVGAPSELLRYLV

-101 RERGLGGAGRIRT
+101 RERGLGAAGRIRT

-124 NPIDADS
+124 NPIEADS
-131 SDSRGG
+131 GDTGRG

-142 AANGGRLLLQAGVA
+142 ASSGGRLLLQAGVA
-156 AITQGEGAEM
+156 AVTQGQGADM

-172 MLNMGANAAGN
+172 MLSAGANVAGN
-183 QLNAAL
+183 QLDQAL
-189 SNRTVDSIKTLKKDI
+189 SNRTVDAIKDLKKDL

-257 SEDEGKTLALALV
+257 TEDEGKTLALAFV

-281 GTGSSVPE
+281 GTGSTVPE

-295 EAIRAQAA
+295 EALRVEAA
-303 AQEAEASRQ
+303 AQEAK
-312 AARPDRARSEQARMD
+312 
-327 EPTRRGA
+327 A
-334 ARPAASSLTLIR
+334 ARPARGGQEQRSSARPAVTRYTLARASV
-346 AALLRRA
+346 LRSA
-353 PGGDVV
+353 PDGDVV
-359 RPLAAQDVVFPTG
+359 RTMAAEDTVFPTG
-372 KEDGDWIEVLDAADN
+372 AQDGDWVEVLDADDN
-387 VGWLQRDRLAD
+387 VGWLQRDRLATED

>member
-1 MPNLVRGLSAAIAL
+1 MPHFARGLTAVAAL
-15 TLACTSPAEAQLF
+15 TVMLTTPAEAQIF
-28 GRRDNRDNNAA
+28 GRRSNNADA
-39 ARVIN
+39 SVIN

-60 TQAALFN
+60 TQGALFN
-67 QLGLGSPSELLRYLV
+67 QLGVGAPSELLRYLV

-101 RERGLGGAGRIRT
+101 RERGLGAAGRIRT

-124 NPIDADS
+124 NPIEADS
-131 SDSRGG
+131 GDSGRG

-142 AANGGRLLLQAGVA
+142 ASSGGRLLLQAGVA
-156 AITQGEGAEM
+156 AVTQGQGADM

-172 MLNMGANAAGN
+172 MLSAGANVAGN
-183 QLNAAL
+183 QLDQAL
-189 SNRTVDSIKTLKKDI
+189 SNRTVDAIKDLKKDL

-257 SEDEGKTLALALV
+257 TEDEGKTLALAFV

-281 GTGSSVPE
+281 GTGSTVPE

-295 EAIRAQAA
+295 EALRAEAA
-303 AQEAEASRQ
+303 AQEAKT
-312 AARPDRARSEQARMD
+312 ARPTRGSQEQRSAV
-327 EPTRRGA
+327 
-334 ARPAASSLTLIR
+334 RPAVTRYALARASV
-346 AALLRRA
+346 LRSA
-353 PGGDVV
+353 PDGDVV
-359 RPLAAQDVVFPTG
+359 RTMAAEDTVFPTG
-372 KEDGDWIEVLDAADN
+372 AQDGDWVEVLDADDN
-387 VGWLQRDRLAD
+387 VGWLQRDRLATED

>member
-1 MPNLVRGLSAAIAL
+1 MPHFARGLTAVAAL
-15 TLACTSPAEAQLF
+15 TVMLTTPAEAQIF
-28 GRRDNRDNNAA
+28 GRRSNNADA
-39 ARVIN
+39 SVIN

-60 TQAALFN
+60 TQGALFN
-67 QLGLGSPSELLRYLV
+67 QLGVGAPSELLRYLV

-101 RERGLGGAGRIRT
+101 RERGLGAAGRIRT

-124 NPIDADS
+124 NPIEADS
-131 SDSRGG
+131 GDSGRG

-142 AANGGRLLLQAGVA
+142 ASSGGRLLLQAGVA
-156 AITQGEGAEM
+156 AVTQGQGADM

-172 MLNMGANAAGN
+172 MLSAGANVAGN
-183 QLNAAL
+183 QLDQAL
-189 SNRTVDSIKTLKKDI
+189 SNRTVDAIKDLKKDL

-257 SEDEGKTLALALV
+257 TEDEGKTLALAFV

-281 GTGSSVPE
+281 GTGSTVPE

-295 EAIRAQAA
+295 EALRAEAA
-303 AQEAEASRQ
+303 AQEAK
-312 AARPDRARSEQARMD
+312 
-327 EPTRRGA
+327 T
-334 ARPAASSLTLIR
+334 ARPARERQEQRGSARPAVTRYTLARASV
-346 AALLRRA
+346 LRSA
-353 PGGDVV
+353 PDGDVV
-359 RPLAAQDVVFPTG
+359 RTMAAEDTVFPTG
-372 KEDGDWIEVLDAADN
+372 AQDGDWVEVLDADDN
-387 VGWLQRDRLAD
+387 VGWLQRDRLSTQD

>member
-1 MPNLVRGLSAAIAL
+1 MPHFARGLTAVAAL
-15 TLACTSPAEAQLF
+15 TVMLTTPAEAQIF
-28 GRRDNRDNNAA
+28 GRRSNNADA
-39 ARVIN
+39 SVIN

-60 TQAALFN
+60 TQSALFS
-67 QLGLGSPSELLRYLV
+67 QLGVGAPSELLRYLI

-101 RERGLGGAGRIRT
+101 RERGLGAAGRIRT

-124 NPIDADS
+124 NPIEADS
-131 SDSRGG
+131 GDSGRG

-142 AANGGRLLLQAGVA
+142 ASSGGRLLLQAGVA
-156 AITQGEGAEM
+156 AVTQGQGADM

-172 MLNMGANAAGN
+172 MLSAGANVAGN
-183 QLNAAL
+183 QLDQAL
-189 SNRTVDSIKTLKKDI
+189 SNRTVDAIKDLKKDL

-257 SEDEGKTLALALV
+257 TEDEGKTLALAFV

-281 GTGSSVPE
+281 GTGSTVPE

-295 EAIRAQAA
+295 EALRVEAA
-303 AQEAEASRQ
+303 AQEAK
-312 AARPDRARSEQARMD
+312 
-327 EPTRRGA
+327 A
-334 ARPAASSLTLIR
+334 ARPARGGQEQRSSARPAVTRYTLARASV
-346 AALLRRA
+346 LRSA
-353 PGGDVV
+353 PDGDVV
-359 RPLAAQDVVFPTG
+359 RTMAAEDTVFPTG
-372 KEDGDWIEVLDAADN
+372 AQDGDWVEVLDADDN
-387 VGWLQRDRLAD
+387 VGWLQRDRLATED